1 MRYDKM
7 IEVCHEQSVRKMKI
21 AKKEIEKMLES
32 NEKITVTALVR
43 KTGFSKGFFYRND
56 EMRRL
61 VNEAMHQQS
70 VTYNPKQVI
79 IYMAMEER
87 LLNTKIAVQKLK
99 AQIRDL
105 EKRNE
110 ELQHEL
116 EEVKKENA
124 KLKNKN

>member
-1 MRYDKM
+1 M
-7 IEVCHEQSVRKMKI
+7 IEVCHEQSVRKMRI

-32 NEKITVTALVR
+32 SEKITVTALVR

-79 IYMAMEER
+79 IDMAMEER
-87 LLNTKIAVQKLK
+87 LVNTKIAVQKLK
-99 AQIRDL
+99 AQIREL

-116 EEVKKENA
+116 EEIKKENA

>member
-61 VNEAMHQQS
+61 INETMHLRIS
-70 VTYNPKQVI
+70 SF
-79 IYMAMEER
+79 
-87 LLNTKIAVQKLK
+87 L
-99 AQIRDL
+99 
-105 EKRNE
+105 
-110 ELQHEL
+110 
-116 EEVKKENA
+116 
-124 KLKNKN
+124 